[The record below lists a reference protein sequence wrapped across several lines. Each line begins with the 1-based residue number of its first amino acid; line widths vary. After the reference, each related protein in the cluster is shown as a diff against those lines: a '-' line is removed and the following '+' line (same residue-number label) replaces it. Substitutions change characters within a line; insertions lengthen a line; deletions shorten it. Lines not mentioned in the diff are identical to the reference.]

1 MGSELIWTGGL
12 KAFSYAKMLPF
23 EHRSE
28 QATSLVSN
36 ATFWGTFRF
45 SKILSIGFSVLP
57 QELLKGSQKKVC
69 QISFAAH
76 TAQWESWHKWKRWN
90 QTSSCSQRW
99 STASLLGNLHVGIC
113 CPRWD
118 SLVQMI
124 KRLLCVS
131 VYYQNYMFYLYLF
144 VHICS
149 YLFHVQCAVCDEV
162 RGELLGGHESGQSQ
176 SSNHSSLAA
185 SSSILERMIF
195 CTGGQLSH
203 HQSSVCIWCL
213 HFGLT
218 GMCLEEIAL
227 FDLTFALLYL
237 ARFIHKPR
245 CFWLISGFGMIWGA
259 DNEILRL
266 FCFFVGGVRV
276 GFRFCLGC
284 FRVMLS
290 YNKGWFWE

>member
-1 MGSELIWTGGL
+1 
-12 KAFSYAKMLPF
+12 
-23 EHRSE
+23 
-28 QATSLVSN
+28 
-36 ATFWGTFRF
+36 
-45 SKILSIGFSVLP
+45 
-57 QELLKGSQKKVC
+57 
-69 QISFAAH
+69 
-76 TAQWESWHKWKRWN
+76 
-90 QTSSCSQRW
+90 
-99 STASLLGNLHVGIC
+99 
-113 CPRWD
+113 
-118 SLVQMI
+118 
-124 KRLLCVS
+124 
-131 VYYQNYMFYLYLF
+131 MFYLYLC

-213 HFGLT
+213 HFGLK

-266 FCFFVGGVRV
+266 FCFFCPIFLFTACSVTHWGPGLASLISVRWV
-276 GFRFCLGC
+276 QQNWHHKARIGPETWRISVMKNVKVKLIKKHNNENNIMVKVMSCRCTWRKALALSTFC
-284 FRVMLS
+284 FPFSFLS
-290 YNKGWFWE
+290 VSSDCP